1 MTTTIATA
9 DAPVVFPGP
18 VHPLQRHD
26 NPEHQRATRR
36 ICHGAGNAAAP
47 TSLPAP
53 QEPISGPE
61 VYDETDNAAELP
73 RASVLS
79 VGTQFSNLYTAVDA
93 PASLGRL
100 VRRLCATEGIRPA
113 ERDLAA
119 PRIRRHVSEDGSSL
133 EVARQRRNVR
143 ALRAVV
149 SSVHED
155 IGTSQTR
162 PARVKTS
169 QRMPDCLK
177 CKLHG
182 QALAVML
189 CEDDGGSFTF
199 PPGPILM
206 RDTVAGLDPDDNS
219 AAH

>member
-1 MTTTIATA
+1 M
-9 DAPVVFPGP
+9 
-18 VHPLQRHD
+18 
-26 NPEHQRATRR
+26 
-36 ICHGAGNAAAP
+36 
-47 TSLPAP
+47 
-53 QEPISGPE
+53 
-61 VYDETDNAAELP
+61 
-73 RASVLS
+73 LS
-79 VGTQFSNLYTAVDA
+79 VGTQFSNLYTAVDT

-133 EVARQRRNVR
+133 EVARQRRNVS